1 MVHLAPIRKLLAF
14 PTVFNALGPLIN
26 PINPK
31 RLIVGVHSEY
41 LGPVFAEAL
50 RLGGVEKAW
59 VVCGKEGLD
68 EISIAGETDVRPS
81 LFLSF
86 LSSHSITETLA
97 LSLGLGSNP
106 NQHSTI
112 HCIPLYF
119 RIRIPSPLLSNRWFT
134 LRELPTSNL
143 LTLEQAPHL

>member
-68 EISIAGETDVRPS
+68 EISIAGETDVRPPFS
-81 LFLSF
+81 L
-86 LSSHSITETLA
+86 
-97 LSLGLGSNP
+97 
-106 NQHSTI
+106 STF
-112 HCIPLYF
+112 C
-119 RIRIPSPLLSNRWFT
+119 T
-134 LRELPTSNL
+134 RELTRSRCL
-143 LTLEQAPHL
+143 